1 LKDREGVMIKVAV
14 LTLSDR
20 GAKGLRKDAGGPA
33 IERLMRKID
42 AEVVSYDILPD
53 EKALIRKKLISLCR
67 RKIDLVITTGGT
79 GLSPRDVTPE
89 ATREVIQREIPG
101 MAEAMR
107 LEGLRKT
114 PFAML
119 SRAVA
124 GIRGG
129 TLIINLPGSPA
140 AVEEGLS
147 AILPVLPH
155 AIEKIKG
162 STAECAQPPSPLP
175 ADAGRP

>member
-1 LKDREGVMIKVAV
+1 MIRAAV
-14 LTLSDR
+14 LTLSD
-20 GAKGLRKDAGGPA
+20 KGSKGRRKDTSGPA
-33 IERLMRKID
+33 VERLLRKID

-53 EKALIRKKLISLCR
+53 EKALIRKKLISLCSER
-67 RKIDLVITTGGT
+67 IDLVITTGGT
-79 GLSPRDVTPE
+79 GVSPRDVTPD
-89 ATREVIQREIPG
+89 ATREVIQVEIPG

-107 LEGLRKT
+107 LKGLGKT

-124 GIRGG
+124 GIRDG

-140 AVEEGLS
+140 AVKENLS

-162 STAECAQPPSPLP
+162 STADCAPLS
-175 ADAGRP
+175 